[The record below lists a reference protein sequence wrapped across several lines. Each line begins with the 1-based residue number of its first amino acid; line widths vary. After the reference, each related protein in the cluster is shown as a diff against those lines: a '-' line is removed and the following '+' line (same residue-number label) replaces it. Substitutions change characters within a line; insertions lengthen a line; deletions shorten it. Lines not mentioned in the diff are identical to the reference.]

1 MSGKYEGKTVEEII
15 EDLAKVIHAAKALRD
30 SSFDFNDKYNA
41 LLRYGISDTDDTLK
55 EMRDKRRTERIKL
68 NMYDIRPLAK
78 ALGKEVYYTQ
88 NGDSE
93 ILPVRGYFYFEDA
106 EISSYY
112 ALRK

>member
-1 MSGKYEGKTVEEII
+1 MIGKYEGKTVEEIA
-15 EDLAKVIHAAKALRD
+15 EDLAKVIHAAMTLRD

-41 LLRYGISDTDDTLK
+41 LLRYGISDVDDTLK
-55 EMRDKRRTERIKL
+55 EMRDKTRKERIKL

-93 ILPVRGYFYFEDA
+93 VLPVRGYFYFEDA